1 MSPSMK
7 TLLSSSILRIL
18 VPGLAFVVL
27 LANQAAPFAEE
38 EASFGLRLVFWLLVI
53 GGAGGLTR
61 LAQALIQRHCNS
73 LDQLAQDALVV
84 ALITCFLIPFLW
96 VIGWLFLFSVDEGGP
111 GLLQIA
117 QWAGLFATGL
127 LVLRR
132 CFPAE
137 KAPSPTTK
145 LQQRPR
151 LVRRLPQ
158 NLDAQI
164 LRLTVRDHCVDVVTS
179 AGTHTIRS
187 RFVDAIQEM
196 EPIEG
201 HCTHRSHWVTQAAIE
216 SIERHAGK
224 IQIRLINGDLVPVSR
239 KYKPDLEKA
248 GLL

>member
-1 MSPSMK
+1 MK
-7 TLLSSSILRIL
+7 TLLSSSLLRIL
-18 VPGLAFVVL
+18 IPGLAFVVL
-27 LANQAAPFAEE
+27 MASQPAPFVGT
-38 EASFGLRLVFWLLVI
+38 EATFGFRFLFWFLVI
-53 GGAGGLTR
+53 GGAGGVTR
-61 LAQALIQRHCNS
+61 FAQSAIQRYCGG
-73 LDQLAQDALVV
+73 LDQLGRDALIAVV
-84 ALITCFLIPFLW
+84 VTCLMIPLLW
-96 VIGWLFLFSVDEGGP
+96 VIGWVFLFPTAEGGP
-111 GLLQIA
+111 SLTTIA
-117 QWAGLFATGL
+117 QWAAMFATGL

-137 KAPSPTTK
+137 QTIATK
-145 LQQRPR
+145 TEVQERPR

-158 NLDAQI
+158 GMDAQI

-187 RFVDAIQEM
+187 RFADAIQEM
-196 EPIEG
+196 EPIAG